1 MIGAEGLFYCGKTLD
16 SFEPALRQTMRFYF
30 NYEFPYIDCAA
41 LRCFG
46 FTAGLEIKS
55 LFAPIIDL
63 PAGIAAF
70 SQTFQVSMACQA
82 VEDKEDIL
90 SLPSMGYMLGPIR
103 RGVTAPDLR
112 DRYYTGAQ
120 RFLAVRQHSARY
132 VEVFDPMGFPG
143 AKVEIDDVVRWLSPD
158 GSFAVFPESRSGGS
172 PFVAL
177 QPGDEGA
184 LLKKGLNFHR
194 SRRKIETTQMEHACE
209 NYCSCR
215 SHGLSIRFA
224 GVNLGLQL
232 DKAYRLANS
241 CALPSRQIEKH
252 YWLQKQKLYRGTED
266 ENLRMV
272 VYSMQKLWEIL
283 DEYGTYLGVI

>member
-1 MIGAEGLFYCGKTLD
+1 MFYCGKTLD

-46 FTAGLEIKS
+46 FSAGSEIES

-63 PAGIAAF
+63 PSGIAAF
-70 SQTFQVSMACQA
+70 SQTFQIPMACQ
-82 VEDKEDIL
+82 VVGSEKDIL
-90 SLPSMGYMLGPIR
+90 SLPSTGYLLGPMR
-103 RGVTAPDLR
+103 CGVTAPDLR
-112 DRYYTGAQ
+112 ERYYIGAQ
-120 RFLAVRQHSARY
+120 RFWAVRQHSDHY

-143 AKVEIDDVVRWLSPD
+143 AKVEINDVVRWLSPS

-177 QPGDEGA
+177 QSGGEGA

-194 SRRKIETTQMEHACE
+194 SRRKIETTQMEHACD
-209 NYCSCR
+209 NYCFSR
-215 SHGLSIRFA
+215 SHGLSLRFA

-241 CALPSRQIEKH
+241 CALPPRQMEKH
-252 YWLQKQKLYRGTED
+252 YWSQKQKLYRGAEG

-272 VYSMQKLWEIL
+272 VHSMQKLWEIL
-283 DEYGTYLGVI
+283 DEYGTYLGDI